1 MALGI
6 VVAHLPRW
14 SNNDR
19 IGIGIAVAMVVVVVF
34 A

>member
-6 VVAHLPRW
+6 VVAHLRRW
-14 SNNDR
+14 SNDDG
-19 IGIGIAVAMVVVVVF
+19 IGIGIAVAMVVAVVF